1 MVAIRSD
8 SGRGTGPGD
17 LLAKIQAI
25 LDVAHRAGQDA
36 DEQAALDEIAR
47 LLPRRRSGE
56 IYQKPLG

>member
-1 MVAIRSD
+1 MTTI
-8 SGRGTGPGD
+8 GPAPAQGAATGD

-25 LDVAHRAGQDA
+25 LDAARRAGRDV

-47 LLPRRRSGE
+47 LLPSRRSGE